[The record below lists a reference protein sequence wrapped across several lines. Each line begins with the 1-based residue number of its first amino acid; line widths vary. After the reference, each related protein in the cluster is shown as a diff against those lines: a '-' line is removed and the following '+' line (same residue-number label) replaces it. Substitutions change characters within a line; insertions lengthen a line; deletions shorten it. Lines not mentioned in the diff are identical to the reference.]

1 MRNLSFSF
9 QFRRNE
15 SLLQSLYVKTAGE
28 NFLKGKYL
36 TTPFPLDSEGSEK
49 STPLYQ

>member
-9 QFRRNE
+9 QFRRNA

-28 NFLKGKYL
+28 NFFKGKYL
-36 TTPFPLDSEGSEK
+36 TTFPLDSEGSEK
-49 STPLYQ
+49 STPLCQ